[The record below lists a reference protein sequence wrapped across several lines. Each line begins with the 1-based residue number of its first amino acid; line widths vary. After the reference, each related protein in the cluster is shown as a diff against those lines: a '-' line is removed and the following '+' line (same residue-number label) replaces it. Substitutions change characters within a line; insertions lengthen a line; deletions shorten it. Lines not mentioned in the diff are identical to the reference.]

1 MEIIFIF
8 LTLMALPFV
17 MAIGL
22 IAVIVIFMIESL
34 PYVLAFFLILFA
46 IGVILTGGV
55 AIVRILPDAIQ
66 TVFAVIFGLL
76 GVIIIIGSPVLAL
89 VIFLFGL
96 LISPLVF
103 IFSLVEFKTLFLCFL
118 ALVCIFVCFWFSQ
131 ADKEKGSQ

>member
-76 GVIIIIGSPVLAL
+76 GVIIIGSPVLAL

>member
-66 TVFAVIFGLL
+66 TVFTVIFGLL
-76 GVIIIIGSPVLAL
+76 GVIIIGSPVLAL

-118 ALVCIFVCFWFSQ
+118 ALFCIFVCFWFSQ
-131 ADKEKGSQ
+131 ADKEKGSE

>member
-66 TVFAVIFGLL
+66 TVFTVIFGLL
-76 GVIIIIGSPVLAL
+76 GVIIIGSPVLAL

-118 ALVCIFVCFWFSQ
+118 AFFCICFWFSQ
-131 ADKEKGSQ
+131 ADKEKGSE

>member
-1 MEIIFIF
+1 
-8 LTLMALPFV
+8 

-55 AIVRILPDAIQ
+55 AIVRILPNTIQ
-66 TVFAVIFGLL
+66 TVFTVIFGIL
-76 GVIIIIGSPVLAL
+76 GLIIIGSPVLAL
-89 VIFLFGL
+89 VIFLLGL

-131 ADKEKGSQ
+131 ADKEKSSE

>member
-8 LTLMALPFV
+8 LTLMALPFI

-55 AIVRILPDAIQ
+55 AIVRILPNTIQ
-66 TVFAVIFGLL
+66 TVFTVIFGIL
-76 GVIIIIGSPVLAL
+76 GLIIIGSPVLAL
-89 VIFLFGL
+89 VIFLLGL

-103 IFSLVEFKTLFLCFL
+103 IFSLVEFKTLCFL

-131 ADKEKGSQ
+131 ADKEKSSE